1 MPVLVKNIYGTSKDN
16 ASAGKLKRW
25 KDHFGIM
32 GPRCSEA
39 ECLESDNLLGA
50 PIEVLD
56 GRNKGKKY
64 IIPLCNPLY
73 KQHGEQLQIKDST
86 KCMPLEELETPR

>member
-1 MPVLVKNIYGTSKDN
+1 MPIFVKIIYGTSKDN

-32 GPRCSEA
+32 GPKCSEA
-39 ECLESDNLLGA
+39 ACSESENLFGS
-50 PIEVLD
+50 PVEVLD

-64 IIPLCNPLY
+64 IVPLCNPLF
-73 KQHGEQLQIKDST
+73 KQHGEQFHIKDT
-86 KCMPLEELETPR
+86 IKCMPLEDL